1 MTQGVKKSRQ
11 AGLAMTTGAMF
22 IAWTLGL
29 VGVVMLILGGATAAA
44 LVILAAAILQAGAMI
59 AEAIYRSRS

>member
-1 MTQGVKKSRQ
+1 MTQGVKKTRQ
-11 AGLAMTTGAMF
+11 AGLGVTTGTMF

>member
-1 MTQGVKKSRQ
+1 
-11 AGLAMTTGAMF
+11 MTTGVMF

-29 VGVVMLILGGATAAA
+29 VGVVMLILGGATSAA

-59 AEAIYRSRS
+59 AEAIYRSGR

>member
-1 MTQGVKKSRQ
+1 
-11 AGLAMTTGAMF
+11 MTTGAMF

-59 AEAIYRSRS
+59 AEAIYRSGS